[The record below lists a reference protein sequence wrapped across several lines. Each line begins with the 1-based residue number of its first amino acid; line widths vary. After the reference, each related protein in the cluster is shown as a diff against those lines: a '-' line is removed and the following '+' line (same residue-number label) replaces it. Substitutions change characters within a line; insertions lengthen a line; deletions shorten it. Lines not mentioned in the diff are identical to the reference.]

1 MRDLNTSHC
10 FVATLRS
17 LFIAEGPIVQTLT
30 GPTAQHGRQ
39 IAHHHGVFAL
49 SRNGFASLATG
60 LLLLAA
66 ALHSQAADNVDPALG
81 AALANA
87 MWVAT
92 FSTSKL
98 QRRRYS

>member
-1 MRDLNTSHC
+1 
-10 FVATLRS
+10 V
-17 LFIAEGPIVQTLT
+17 LT
-30 GPTAQHGRQ
+30 
-39 IAHHHGVFAL
+39 L

-66 ALHSQAADNVDPALG
+66 ALHAHAASNVDPPLG

-87 MWVAT
+87 IWVTT

>member
-1 MRDLNTSHC
+1 
-10 FVATLRS
+10 V
-17 LFIAEGPIVQTLT
+17 LT
-30 GPTAQHGRQ
+30 
-39 IAHHHGVFAL
+39 L
-49 SRNGFASLATG
+49 SRNRFASLATG

-66 ALHSQAADNVDPALG
+66 ALYPQPANNVDPPLG

-87 MWVAT
+87 IWVTT

>member
-1 MRDLNTSHC
+1 VLS
-10 FVATLRS
+10 
-17 LFIAEGPIVQTLT
+17 
-30 GPTAQHGRQ
+30 
-39 IAHHHGVFAL
+39 L

-66 ALHSQAADNVDPALG
+66 ALHAHPTHNVDPPLA

-87 MWVAT
+87 IWVTT